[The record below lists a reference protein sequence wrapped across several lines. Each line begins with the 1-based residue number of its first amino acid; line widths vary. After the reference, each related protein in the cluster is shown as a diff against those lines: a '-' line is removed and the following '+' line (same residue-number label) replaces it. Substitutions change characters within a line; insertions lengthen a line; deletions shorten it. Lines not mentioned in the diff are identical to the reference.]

1 MTLWDVAWGEIR
13 RQLEYKTNVLCVGRL
28 FPSTKRCNDCANV
41 QDVALSERRWT
52 CVKCGAE
59 HDRDENAKN
68 NIYDEGRRLAAEME
82 AGYRAIL
89 PSLVAAKLKYAKYA
103 KI

>member
-1 MTLWDVAWGEIR
+1 MSNQNTI
-13 RQLEYKTNVLCVGRL
+13 
-28 FPSTKRCNDCANV
+28 
-41 QDVALSERRWT
+41 
-52 CVKCGAE
+52 E

-89 PSLVAAKLKYAKYA
+89 PGLVAAKLKYAKYE